1 MNMIDFSNQLSPD
14 QLMNIFKNFFEQHIA
29 AYNIMK
35 DMKFVDI
42 NVTTDSSSILY
53 SVKLLD
59 KDDKVRLQKNI
70 SNMTLNIYGK
80 VYNPEIYINGDLLCV
95 TIKK

>member
-1 MNMIDFSNQLSPD
+1 MIDFSHKVPPD
-14 QLMNIFKNFFEQHIA
+14 QLMDIFKNFFEQHIA

-42 NVTTDSSSILY
+42 NVTTNTSSILY

-59 KDDKVRLQKNI
+59 KEEKNRLQKNI
-70 SNMTLNIYGK
+70 SNMTISVYGK
-80 VYNPEIYINGDLLCV
+80 IYTPEIYINGDLLCV
-95 TIKK
+95 TFKK